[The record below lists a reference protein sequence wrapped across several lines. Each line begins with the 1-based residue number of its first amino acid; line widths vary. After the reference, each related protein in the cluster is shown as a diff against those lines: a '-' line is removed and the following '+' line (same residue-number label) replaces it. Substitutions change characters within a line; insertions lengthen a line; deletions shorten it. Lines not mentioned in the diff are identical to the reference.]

1 MTEKSGNN
9 VVSSPVGDLPSPEE
23 AFEWPHQ
30 AGREKNW
37 SEAAQRWA
45 VLRKAYPEHAATWF
59 HAANAHIKA
68 EELEQAEVLLTH
80 AQQQFPNHP
89 NNLIDRAT
97 LAMCRQQWNTA
108 EISLQQAR
116 FKTMLI

>member
-1 MTEKSGNN
+1 MDSVDQLNQCL
-9 VVSSPVGDLPSPEE
+9 S
-23 AFEWPHQ
+23 
-30 AGREKNW
+30 
-37 SEAAQRWA
+37 WA
-45 VLRKAYPEHAATWF
+45 VLRKAYPRHAATWF

-97 LAMCRQQWNTA
+97 LAMCRQQ
-108 EISLQQAR
+108 
-116 FKTMLI
+116 MMC